1 MSKFDIKKAAGR
13 TPMPATGINKEDDSI
28 DYKLNLFDT
37 IVTHNYLA
45 HLSEC
50 PILPIKDNSTGMGW
64 YRITQIVLDRDKFFP
79 DQLSMLYTALH
90 DVAKNVALVIQ
101 KKDFD
106 DIEIYLGARD
116 FEGPLHESS
125 TLLKSAIQGYL
136 PGIKSEQAID
146 KHFLFDESKENYVA
160 SYSGV
165 ASLRDDKKK
174 NLYKELKNL

>member
-1 MSKFDIKKAAGR
+1 MLIFITFYFSSVL
-13 TPMPATGINKEDDSI
+13 TS
-28 DYKLNLFDT
+28 
-37 IVTHNYLA
+37 LA
-45 HLSEC
+45 II
-50 PILPIKDNSTGMGW
+50 PIT
-64 YRITQIVLDRDKFFP
+64 DK
-79 DQLSMLYTALH
+79 
-90 DVAKNVALVIQ
+90 KNVALVIQ

-165 ASLRDDKKK
+165 ASLRDDKKEEFIQGIEK
-174 NLYKELKNL
+174 FID